1 MKQRFWIFG
10 LIVLIIICF
19 FISAGNFFTTDGK
32 DTKMDKIV
40 ALTFDDGPNTTTTFE
55 VIEKL
60 EKYNVTASF
69 FLIGDKINEESAKAV
84 LKEKENGYEICN
96 HSKTH
101 SFMNTLSA
109 EEIKSEIQFTSEKIK
124 ELTGEYPKFF
134 RPPYIVVNETMFD
147 AIDLPFICGINGLDW
162 EPDVP
167 AEKRAQMILDT
178 MEDAAIILMHDL
190 EGNVETVKAL
200 DILIPKLL
208 EEGYT
213 FVNISDVF
221 KLRGVTPE
229 VHTGKV
235 YSNALQ

>member
-1 MKQRFWIFG
+1 M
-10 LIVLIIICF
+10 
-19 FISAGNFFTTDGK
+19 N
-32 DTKMDKIV
+32 KIV

-69 FLIGDKINEESAKAV
+69 FLIGDRINDESVKAV
-84 LKEKENGYEICN
+84 LKEKENGYEIAN

-101 SFMNTLSA
+101 SFMTGLST
-109 EEIKSEIQFTSEKIK
+109 EDIKSEIKFTSEKIK
-124 ELTGEYPKFF
+124 EITGEYPKFF
-134 RPPYIVVNETMFD
+134 RPPYINVNDTMFES
-147 AIDLPFICGINGLDW
+147 IDLPFICGINGLDW

-167 AEKRAQMILDT
+167 AEKRAQMILDA
-178 MEDAAIILMHDL
+178 MEDAAIILMHDM

-208 EEGYT
+208 EAGYT

>member
-1 MKQRFWIFG
+1 M
-10 LIVLIIICF
+10 
-19 FISAGNFFTTDGK
+19 N
-32 DTKMDKIV
+32 KIV

-69 FLIGDKINEESAKAV
+69 FLIGDRINDESVKAV
-84 LKEKENGYEICN
+84 LKEKENGYEIAN

-101 SFMNTLSA
+101 SFMTGLSA
-109 EEIKSEIQFTSEKIK
+109 EDIKSEIKFTSEKIK
-124 ELTGEYPKFF
+124 EITGEYPKFF
-134 RPPYIVVNETMFD
+134 RPPYINVNDMMFES
-147 AIDLPFICGINGLDW
+147 IDLPFICGINGLDW

-167 AEKRAQMILDT
+167 AEKRAQMILDA
-178 MEDAAIILMHDL
+178 MEDAAIILMHDM

-208 EEGYT
+208 EAGYT

>member
-1 MKQRFWIFG
+1 M
-10 LIVLIIICF
+10 
-19 FISAGNFFTTDGK
+19 N
-32 DTKMDKIV
+32 KIV

-69 FLIGDKINEESAKAV
+69 FLIGDRINDESVKAV
-84 LKEKENGYEICN
+84 LKENENGYEIAN

-101 SFMNTLSA
+101 SFMTGLSA
-109 EEIKSEIQFTSEKIK
+109 EDIKSEIKFTSEKIK
-124 ELTGEYPKFF
+124 EITGEYPKFF
-134 RPPYIVVNETMFD
+134 RPPYINVNDTMFES
-147 AIDLPFICGINGLDW
+147 IDLPFICGINGLDW

-167 AEKRAQMILDT
+167 AEKRAQMILDA
-178 MEDAAIILMHDL
+178 MEDAAIILMHDM

-208 EEGYT
+208 EAGYT

>member
-1 MKQRFWIFG
+1 M
-10 LIVLIIICF
+10 
-19 FISAGNFFTTDGK
+19 N
-32 DTKMDKIV
+32 KIV

-69 FLIGDKINEESAKAV
+69 FLIGDRINDESVKAV
-84 LKEKENGYEICN
+84 LKEKENGYEIAN

-101 SFMNTLSA
+101 SFMTGLS
-109 EEIKSEIQFTSEKIK
+109 EEDIKSEIKFTSEKIK
-124 ELTGEYPKFF
+124 EITGEYPKFF
-134 RPPYIVVNETMFD
+134 RPPYINVNDTMFES
-147 AIDLPFICGINGLDW
+147 IDLPFICGINGLDW

-167 AEKRAQMILDT
+167 AEKRAQMILDA
-178 MEDAAIILMHDL
+178 MEDAAIILMHDM

-208 EEGYT
+208 EAGYT

>member
-1 MKQRFWIFG
+1 M
-10 LIVLIIICF
+10 
-19 FISAGNFFTTDGK
+19 N
-32 DTKMDKIV
+32 KIV

-55 VIEKL
+55 VIEKH

-69 FLIGDKINEESAKAV
+69 FLIGDRINDESVKAV
-84 LKEKENGYEICN
+84 LKEKENGYEIAN

-101 SFMNTLSA
+101 SFMTGLSA
-109 EEIKSEIQFTSEKIK
+109 EDIKSEIKFTSEKIK
-124 ELTGEYPKFF
+124 EITGEYPKFF
-134 RPPYIVVNETMFD
+134 RPPYINVNDTMFES
-147 AIDLPFICGINGLDW
+147 IDLPFICGINGLDW

-167 AEKRAQMILDT
+167 AEKRAQMILDA
-178 MEDAAIILMHDL
+178 MEDAAIILMHDM

-208 EEGYT
+208 EAGYT